1 MINYYSRNKRKSAEG
16 DEKIGGLCQCNQNV
30 LYLCDCLFKWYM
42 KITIE
47 DIISAGVVPESFNN
61 IKPGIAVFYAPEEG
75 IDAEVKNLVIDLVEK
90 CMKQRKGFALR
101 LKVEATSNQML
112 EGCIVARRLN
122 LGSLLQY
129 NLLIG
134 RMNCQESVDAFVKE
148 FFNLT
153 SRDDEALK
161 FINKKKVRPQYYGY
175 EEPSY
180 DPTGMTLG
188 MIVMRP
194 PIEKEDDDDMLRN
207 RTPEQIEDDDR
218 LISQILDYAF
228 KDNEEVALELLDRLS
243 PRICVEYVKGDCT
256 LFLNGDYELI
266 LRAGTDIKLDLTKR
280 EVALYLLLLAHP
292 NGIVK
297 KNIADYA
304 KDLNDY
310 YDNAHKY
317 SGKDGDIGKILEIQ
331 DAGDKF
337 KQQALEECICKINKS
352 LKSSIR
358 NYTSQLPF
366 RVKTDKGILH
376 IDFPRKNFK
385 ATEGIGFKI
394 KE

>member
-1 MINYYSRNKRKSAEG
+1 
-16 DEKIGGLCQCNQNV
+16 
-30 LYLCDCLFKWYM
+30 M
-42 KITIE
+42 KITVE
-47 DIISAGVVPESFNN
+47 DIISAGIVPESFNN
-61 IKPGIAVFYAPEEG
+61 IKPGIAVFYAPEKG
-75 IDAEVKNLVIDLVEK
+75 VNTYVRNLVTDFEEK
-90 CMKQRKGFALR
+90 CMRQRKGFALR
-101 LKVEATSNQML
+101 LKEESTSNRML

-129 NLLIG
+129 NLLIA
-134 RMNCQESVDAFVKE
+134 RIDCKESVDAFVRE

-194 PIEKEDDDDMLRN
+194 PIEKEDDDDVLRN

-218 LISQILDYAF
+218 LISQILDYAL

-266 LRAGTDIKLDLTKR
+266 LRAGTDIKLDFTKR

-297 KNIADYA
+297 KNIVDYA
-304 KDLNDY
+304 KDLNY
-310 YDNAHKY
+310 YYENAHKY
-317 SGKDGDIGKILEIQ
+317 SGKDGCIGKILEIQ

-376 IDFPRKNFK
+376 VDFPRKNLEV
-385 ATEGIGFKI
+385 AEGTGFKI